1 MDVRLQ
7 KKDGNAGAEWMLAGG
22 EMLQEEMQGFKDKNT
37 KNKTLQLAAVRTAA
51 LDLGHSA
58 EMPETD
64 FQSIGGKKERL
75 PPSMLK
81 MSPIR

>member
-1 MDVRLQ
+1 
-7 KKDGNAGAEWMLAGG
+7 MLAGG
-22 EMLQEEMQGFKDKNT
+22 EMLQEEILGLKEKTT
-37 KNKTLQLAAVRTAA
+37 KNKTLQLAAVRATA

-58 EMPETD
+58 DMPETD

-81 MSPIR
+81 MTQIRCAG

>member
-1 MDVRLQ
+1 
-7 KKDGNAGAEWMLAGG
+7 MLAGG
-22 EMLQEEMQGFKDKNT
+22 EMLPEEMQGFKDKNT
-37 KNKTLQLAAVRTAA
+37 RNKTLQLAAVRAAA

-81 MSPIR
+81 MIQIR